1 MNNKNGACGLYFFR
15 RNIMNDYL
23 IRAIDKDKKLRLLAI
38 TAKDVVSEAQK
49 RHDTWSASSAVLGR
63 TMVGGLLLAGAL
75 LKDKDELTVRLLGNG
90 PVGATV
96 VTAQADL
103 SVKGYIQNPHIALP
117 PKKDGHIDVA
127 KAVGQ
132 GWLEVTKDQGLKEP
146 YTGEVPIVSGE
157 IAEDFTYYL
166 AKSEQIPSAVGL
178 SVFVEPNNSI
188 GAAGGFMMQALPGAD
203 DALLEK
209 VEKRIKAL
217 PNLST
222 MFLDGTTPEDLAK
235 KILGDDCKVLD
246 KQEVSFACDCSKEK
260 YSEILATI
268 KPDQLTEMIEKDH
281 GAELTCRFCGEKYHF
296 SEDELKDIQKKAK

>member
-1 MNNKNGACGLYFFR
+1 MNNMNGACGLYFFR

-103 SVKGYIQNPHIALP
+103 TVKGYVQNPHIALP

-246 KQEVSFACDCSKEK
+246 KQEVSFACNCSKEK

-268 KPDQLTEMIEKDH
+268 KPDQLKEMIEKDH

>member
-1 MNNKNGACGLYFFR
+1 
-15 RNIMNDYL
+15 MNDYL

-103 SVKGYIQNPHIALP
+103 TVKGYVQNPHIALP

-268 KPDQLTEMIEKDH
+268 KPDQLKEMIEKDH
-281 GAELTCRFCGEKYHF
+281 GAALTCRFCGEKYHF
-296 SEDELKDIQKKAK
+296 SEDELKDIQKQAK